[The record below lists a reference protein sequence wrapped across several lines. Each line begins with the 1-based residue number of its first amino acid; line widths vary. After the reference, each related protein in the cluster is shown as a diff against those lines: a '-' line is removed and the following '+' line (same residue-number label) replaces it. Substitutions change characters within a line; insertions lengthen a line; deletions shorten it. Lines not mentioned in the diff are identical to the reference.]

1 MSRALGRDAHQ
12 AAALQH
18 RLGPSVAQSKSMLG
32 HQRLVEVLHR
42 EIPVACPVL
51 LDDEL
56 DLVHRRAPPRY
67 PAAPP
72 IDQPFRPLR
81 LVAVAK
87 TPKVPLADPQQ
98 RRRLPTTQSSRA
110 IALQSLDIPR
120 HPYLGSHPD
129 LPAWN
134 SSKNRTDR
142 LLPGPDISS
151 ATDTIDTPSLTREKV
166 SVGLINGG
174 SMSPAWVR

>member
-67 PAAPP
+67 AAAPP

-87 TPKVPLADPQQ
+87 TPEVPLADPQQ
-98 RRRLPTTQSSRA
+98 LRRLPATQPSRT
-110 IALQSLDIPR
+110 ITLQSLDIPC
-120 HPYLGSHPD
+120 HPYLGRIPISRLGTPPKTGQIVCYQD
-129 LPAWN
+129 
-134 SSKNRTDR
+134 RTYH
-142 LLPGPDISS
+142 LLPTEAVP
-151 ATDTIDTPSLTREKV
+151 
-166 SVGLINGG
+166 
-174 SMSPAWVR
+174 